1 VSFGDTAMPD
11 GERPLRVL
19 MVAPTSFFNDYG
31 GHIRILEETRI
42 LQQLGH
48 QVSVVTYYKGNDVPG
63 LDIRRTPALP
73 WRADYDVG
81 SSRHKLAFDVALL
94 ATCLW
99 QGIKIKPDVVHGHM
113 HEGALIGSLLAGLL
127 RVPLIMDF
135 QGSLSGE
142 MVDHGFLNP
151 QGRFFRWISRL
162 EKFIC
167 HLPAGILTSSLQA
180 RKLLVDRF
188 DVSPDK
194 IHPLPDC
201 VDTNSFDPRRY
212 SQEEKLSLRTKLG
225 IPNQRPIVAYL
236 GLLAEYQGTSH
247 LIEAAAELK
256 QAGTE
261 AHFLIMGY
269 PGQDHYK
276 ILAEQ
281 LGVSDRVTITGR
293 IAYPD
298 APLYLSIGAVAVSP
312 KMSSTEGSGKVLN
325 YMAMEL
331 PTIVYD
337 SPVHREYLADLGIYV
352 PSGNVVALGE
362 KIAETL
368 VRSKYLE
375 DLGVKLRRRVAQDYS
390 WTKAGETIV
399 QLYRSLVNSDD

>member
-1 VSFGDTAMPD
+1 VSYGDTAMPN

-31 GHIRILEETRI
+31 GHIRILEETRT
-42 LQQLGH
+42 LQRLGH
-48 QVSVVTYYKGNDVPG
+48 QVSIVTYYKGNEVPG

-99 QGIKIKPDVVHGHM
+99 HGIKIKPDIVHGHM
-113 HEGALIGSLLAGLL
+113 HEGALIGSVLAGLL

-151 QGRFFRWISRL
+151 QGLFFRLVSRL

-167 HLPAGILTSSLQA
+167 HLPTGILTSSLQA

-188 DVSPDK
+188 DVKPEK

-201 VDTNSFDPRRY
+201 VDTNSFDPGRF
-212 SQEEKLSLRTKLG
+212 SQEEKRSLRTKLG
-225 IPNQRPIVAYL
+225 IPNERPIVAYL

-256 QAGTE
+256 QAGKE

-281 LGVSDRVTITGR
+281 LGVSDRVTVTGR

-298 APLYLSIGAVAVSP
+298 APLHLSIGTVAVSP

-325 YMAMEL
+325 YMAMGL

-337 SPVHREYLADLGIYV
+337 SPVHREYLADLGLYV
-352 PSGNVVALGE
+352 SSGNVTELGE
-362 KIAETL
+362 KITETIE
-368 VRSKYLE
+368 RSDLQE
-375 DLGVKLRRRVAQDYS
+375 DLGVKLRQRVAQDYS
-390 WTKAGETIV
+390 WTKAGKTIV
-399 QLYRSLVNSDD
+399 QLYRSMMDPED